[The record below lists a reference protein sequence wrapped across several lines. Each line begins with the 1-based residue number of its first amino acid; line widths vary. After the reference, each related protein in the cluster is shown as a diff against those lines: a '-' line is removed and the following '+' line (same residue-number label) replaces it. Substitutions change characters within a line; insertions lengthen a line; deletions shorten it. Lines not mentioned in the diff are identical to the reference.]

1 MVRLLLLAQPG
12 IGTMAFTF
20 TWKLL
25 PVVAVYLWAVY
36 TLSPALLPHFAALG
50 LGSYLVRAWRGD
62 KASKAGSASVGHPAL
77 EVAADLAAL
86 CFLEYGILQFR
97 MEMDRGTW
105 LGAAIGI
112 TIVTPVGCLVTRAL
126 SRFLLRPLIP

>member
-1 MVRLLLLAQPG
+1 MVRLLLRVWPG
-12 IGTMAFTF
+12 IGIMVSTF

-25 PVVAVYLWAVY
+25 PVVGVYLWAVY
-36 TLSPALLPHFAALG
+36 SKAPALLLHFAALG
-50 LGSYLVRAWRGD
+50 LGSFLVRAWMGE
-62 KASKAGSASVGHPAL
+62 KASKTGSAPAAHPAL

-112 TIVTPVGCLVTRAL
+112 SIVTPVGCLVTRTVF
-126 SRFLLRPLIP
+126 RFLIRPLIP